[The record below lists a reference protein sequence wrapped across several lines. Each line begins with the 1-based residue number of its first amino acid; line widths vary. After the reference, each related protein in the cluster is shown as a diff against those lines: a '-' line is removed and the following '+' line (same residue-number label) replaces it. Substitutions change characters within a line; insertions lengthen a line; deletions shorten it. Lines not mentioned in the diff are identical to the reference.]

1 MLTQEEIQAVKGAEL
16 INYLTPRGAIAISW
30 EWEGK
35 Q

>member
-1 MLTQEEIQAVKGAEL
+1 MLTPAEIEAVKGAEL
-16 INYLTPRGAIAISW
+16 INYSLPDGTIKLDW

>member
-16 INYLTPRGAIAISW
+16 INYSLTGGRIAVGW
-30 EWEGK
+30 EWDGK